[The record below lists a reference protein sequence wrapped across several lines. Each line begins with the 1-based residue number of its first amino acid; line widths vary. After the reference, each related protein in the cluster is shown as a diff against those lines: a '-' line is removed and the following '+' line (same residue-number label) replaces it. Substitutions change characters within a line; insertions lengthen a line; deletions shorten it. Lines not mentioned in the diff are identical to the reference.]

1 MAKYDVVII
10 DDNAYDIRMAE
21 SAFREISQVGDI
33 RSFTK
38 AIDGFNNIIDNPP
51 DVLLLDVEMPQMS
64 GLDLYQTLPGEKRP
78 PVILY
83 TKSAQ
88 YAYEGIKIAVADYL
102 IKPVSFSDL
111 YLAFKRA
118 LDQKSIHIK
127 MDFNIEPSGK
137 WFSFKNMDRLV
148 KFRDIVAVSS
158 CKNYA
163 VFHLRQ
169 SAEDFNYRLT
179 MDEAEA
185 MLPQST
191 FVRVHRGFIV
201 NVNFATTVVDRKISL
216 PDRTDLEISVSDMG
230 LIRLRQY
237 C

>member
-10 DDNAYDIRMAE
+10 DDNAFDIRVAE
-21 SAFREISQVGDI
+21 NAFREIHQVGDI

-38 AIDGFNNIIDNPP
+38 AIDGFNSIIDNPP

-64 GLDLYQTLPGEKRP
+64 GLDLYQTLPVEKRP

-83 TKSAQ
+83 TKSEQ

-102 IKPVSFSDL
+102 IKPVKFPEL
-111 YLAFKRA
+111 YVAFKRA
-118 LDQKSIHIK
+118 LDQKNIHIK
-127 MDFNIEPSGK
+127 LDINIEPSGK

-148 KFRDIVAVSS
+148 KFSDIVAVSS
-158 CKNYA
+158 LKNYA

-169 SAEDFNYRLT
+169 LEEDFNYRLT

-185 MLPQST
+185 MLPKST

-201 NVNFATTVVDRKISL
+201 NVNFATTIVDRKIVL
-216 PDRTDLEISVSDMG
+216 QDRTDLDINVSDMG
-230 LIRLRQY
+230 LIRLREY

>member
-10 DDNAYDIRMAE
+10 DDNAYDIRVAE
-21 SAFREISQVGDI
+21 SAFRQINKVGDV

-38 AIDGFNNIIDNPP
+38 AIDGFNSIIDNPP

-64 GLDLYQTLPGEKRP
+64 GFDLYQALPVKKRP

-83 TKSAQ
+83 TKSDQ
-88 YAYEGIKIAVADYL
+88 YAYEGIKISVADYL
-102 IKPVSFSDL
+102 IKPVSFPDL
-111 YLAFKRA
+111 FVAFKRA
-118 LDQKSIHIK
+118 LNQKNVHIK
-127 MDFNIEPSGK
+127 MDINIEPSGK
-137 WFSFKNMDRLV
+137 WFSFKKMYRFI
-148 KFRDIVAVSS
+148 KFSDIVAVSS

-163 VFHLRQ
+163 VFHLRH

-179 MDEAEA
+179 MDEAES
-185 MLPQST
+185 MLPKST

-201 NVNFATTVVDRKISL
+201 NVNFATTVVDRKIYFA
-216 PDRTDLEISVSDMG
+216 DRTDLDINVSEAG

>member
-10 DDNAYDIRMAE
+10 DDNAYDIRVAE
-21 SAFREISQVGDI
+21 SAFRQINKVGDV

-64 GLDLYQTLPGEKRP
+64 GFDLYQALPVKKRP

-83 TKSAQ
+83 TKSDQ
-88 YAYEGIKIAVADYL
+88 YAYEGIKISVADYL
-102 IKPVSFSDL
+102 IKPVSFPDL
-111 YLAFKRA
+111 FVAFKRA
-118 LDQKSIHIK
+118 LNQKNVHIK
-127 MDFNIEPSGK
+127 MDINIEPSGK
-137 WFSFKNMDRLV
+137 WFSFKKMDRFI
-148 KFRDIVAVSS
+148 KFSDIVAVSS

-163 VFHLRQ
+163 VFHLRH

-179 MDEAEA
+179 MDEAES
-185 MLPQST
+185 MLPKST

-201 NVNFATTVVDRKISL
+201 NVNFATTVVDRKIYFA
-216 PDRTDLEISVSDMG
+216 DRTDLDINVSEAG